1 MKLNSRG
8 PVVTFAPLD
17 RAQVSPTSPKQQ
29 FDTEVSLWTCRA
41 VTTIVTPFW
50 ETFGRLAV
58 RGRETRAQ
66 QRSVWKCTEGSRDS
80 SRYLQNQS
88 LANPIWITLFRNRKI
103 LVRQPEVGV
112 DRIRKEII
120 SPSGINPLPVI
131 VFLDGLMEEDS
142 AKPFLIRPQ
151 IGC

>member
-1 MKLNSRG
+1 MLQSRSMDEVKLSRAG
-8 PVVTFAPLD
+8 SNFRPRARRRSPDLAEAAD
-17 RAQVSPTSPKQQ
+17 RRSPGLPS
-29 FDTEVSLWTCRA
+29 CN
-41 VTTIVTPFW
+41 TIVTPFW

-88 LANPIWITLFRNRKI
+88 LANPIWITLFRDRKI

-120 SPSGINPLPVI
+120 SQSGINPLPVI
-131 VFLDGLMEEDS
+131 VFLDGQRR
-142 AKPFLIRPQ
+142 KTRRNHF
-151 IGC
+151 